1 MATEETIRVA
11 LTDDASAP
19 AGTAAAALDRLDKEL
34 TKLDGREID
43 VKTGGLT
50 TATLALG
57 RLRAQAAATGSAM
70 ASFNAGLDPSKIGA
84 ATAAATKLASVFDLM
99 KNRANEARAAE
110 KRMFDEIEARGSRVP
125 TALQPGAAPKE
136 LNGFQKLV
144 GVVNGLF
151 GQQAAGGLVR
161 GAASLSTAADK
172 LGPAAPLLAD
182 GGKLLAV
189 GAAAAA
195 VAAAALVAGAA
206 LMAAHLLQAGAAM
219 SIAQTSARE
228 SFVGPLAAVLKDAKA
243 AADVYDAAIEISVK
257 LGLDKEDTLKRAK
270 ELAGVGFRGAEISV
284 AIGAVADVRAA
295 MGDEKGQAFQKTL
308 EKLKVAGKLND
319 EVFGSLKEAGIQGD
333 AVLQKL
339 AAKLGVSVEQVKAK
353 LKAGSIDVATGMA
366 AIIAAA
372 KDQTGSAASGAANT
386 VPALIQSAKTLLESM
401 FDSVDL
407 QPIKDALK
415 SVLNVMTGPDGE
427 KFKAAVNTLF
437 GTLFRVL
444 GAAFSGKDGEA
455 RISRFVTAMAS
466 AMEGAARIM
475 EQAGPQIITV
485 IDGLSKIFD
494 RSGST
499 SGGSW
504 FDSLVSGALALSGA
518 LIGVDFN
525 GFLANVSVF
534 KGYLLGMGSD
544 MIAGLVQGIT
554 SGAANVVTAMVNVVK
569 GAISAANAA
578 IGRKSP
584 ARATIDMGAD
594 TSKGLELGLV
604 SRISQVQRA
613 GQTMI
618 GAALPANDNAGA
630 SAGQGAA
637 AATAQG
643 GSTGSLVVNVYL
655 APPAGATAAEVGAMS
670 EAASEAAY
678 REWRRNLGRFTRD
691 ERRAS

>member
-57 RLRAQAAATGSAM
+57 RLRAQTAATGSAM

-144 GVVNGLF
+144 GVVNSLF

-161 GAASLSTAADK
+161 GAASLSQAADK

-182 GGKLLAV
+182 GGKLLAL

-195 VAAAALVAGAA
+195 VAAAALVAAA
-206 LMAAHLLQAGAAM
+206 AVIAYKLLEAGLKL
-219 SIAQTSARE
+219 SIAATSTRE
-228 SFVGPLAAVLKDAKA
+228 SFEA
-243 AADVYDAAIEISVK
+243 SVK
-257 LGLDKEDTLKRAK
+257 RFVGGAKEAHEIYSNAIKVAVDLSLDKDETLKKAK
-270 ELAGVGFRGAEISV
+270 ELAGVGFQGAEVNVILRTR
-284 AIGAVADVRAA
+284 ADIATSSE
-295 MGDEKGQAFQKTL
+295 EKANAFQKLL
-308 EKLKVAGKLND
+308 EKWKSGNGGKAFAL
-319 EVFGSLKEAGIQGD
+319 EGIAEAGINSD
-333 AVLQKL
+333 AVLSKL
-339 AAKLGVSVEQVKAK
+339 SEKLGVKVDKVKEL
-353 LKAGSIDVATGMA
+353 LKAGKVDVQTGMQ

-372 KDQTGSAASGAANT
+372 QGQYGGAAGNAAGN
-386 VPALIQSAKTLLESM
+386 VEAKFKSLATLLESM
-401 FDSVDL
+401 FDNVDL
-407 QPIKDALK
+407 SGIKSALDAAMK
-415 SVLNVMTGPDGE
+415 VFSGPDGD
-427 KFKAAVNTLF
+427 KFKAAVNKLF
-437 GTLFRVL
+437 GTISNIF

-455 RISRFVTAMAS
+455 RISRLVTAMS
-466 AMEGAARIM
+466 GTMEGAATIL
-475 EQAGPQIITV
+475 EKAGPSIIKV
-485 IDGLSKIFD
+485 IDGVSKIFD
-494 RSGST
+494 NTGST
-499 SGGSW
+499 EGGSW
-504 FDSLVSGALALSGA
+504 LLSIASGLLSISGA

-525 GFLANVSVF
+525 AFFANAQTFISS
-534 KGYLLGMGSD
+534 LTGMGSD
-544 MIAGLVQGIT
+544 MIAGLVNGI
-554 SGAANVVTAMVNVVK
+554 
-569 GAISAANAA
+569 IANAA
-578 IGRKSP
+578 SVASALGNAVDRAIAAAKAKLGIKSP
-584 ARATIDMGAD
+584 SKVFHAIGED
-594 TSKGLELGLV
+594 TSKGLEIGLV
-604 SRISQVQRA
+604 SRVAKVQSA

-655 APPAGATAAEVGAMS
+655 TPPAGSTAAEVGAMT
-670 EAASEAAY
+670 EAANEAAY